1 MPDLHATPLPT
12 DLVAPQTA
20 LETPTAVAFLEG
32 PAVHADGRVFFSD
45 IWNNRILCFNPWMRE
60 TTVFRADS
68 GRTNGNLFDH
78 QQRLLSCE
86 GNEFGPGGRRRLVR
100 THLATG
106 EVEVVTERFEGKP
119 YNSPNDVA
127 ARSNGQIFFTDPCY
141 GDRSTMQLSHES
153 VYCVSPT
160 GEVRVTLT
168 QPQIQRPNG
177 IALSPDEGT
186 LYVVDSCP
194 VVGGNRKIWAFDLAE
209 NGDASHPRVVF
220 DFAPGRGGD
229 GMAVLQSGDLVIA
242 AGIARPRGPHETAEV
257 PPGVYVVSPQGQ
269 LRGRIPVPEDVLTNL
284 TFGGDDLRT
293 LYITAGKT
301 LFAIRIQQPGWL
313 LHRR

>member
-1 MPDLHATPLPT
+1 MPDLHATPLPS
-12 DLVAPQTA
+12 DLVAPQTV
-20 LETPTAVAFLEG
+20 LETPAAVAFLEG

-100 THLATG
+100 TDLATG
-106 EVEVVTERFEGKP
+106 QVDVMTERFEGKP

-153 VYCVSPT
+153 VYCVDPS
-160 GEVRVTLT
+160 GAVRVILT
-168 QPQIQRPNG
+168 QPEIQRPNG
-177 IALSPDEGT
+177 IALSPE
-186 LYVVDSCP
+186 
-194 VVGGNRKIWAFDLAE
+194 I
-209 NGDASHPRVVF
+209 
-220 DFAPGRGGD
+220 GR
-229 GMAVLQSGDLVIA
+229 AHV
-242 AGIARPRGPHETAEV
+242 
-257 PPGVYVVSPQGQ
+257 
-269 LRGRIPVPEDVLTNL
+269 
-284 TFGGDDLRT
+284 
-293 LYITAGKT
+293 
-301 LFAIRIQQPGWL
+301 
-313 LHRR
+313 

>member
-1 MPDLHATPLPT
+1 MPDLRATALPT
-12 DLVAPQTA
+12 DLVAPHTM
-20 LETPTAVAFLEG
+20 LETPAAVAFLEG
-32 PAVHADGRVFFSD
+32 PAAHADGRVFFSD
-45 IWNNRILCFNPWMRE
+45 IWNNRILGFNPCTRQ

-68 GRTNGNLFDH
+68 GRTNGNLFDP
-78 QQRLLSCE
+78 QGRLLSCE

-100 THLATG
+100 TDLETG
-106 EVEVVTERFEGKP
+106 IVEVVTERFEGRP

-141 GDRSTMQLSHES
+141 GDRSTMELSHES
-153 VYCVSPT
+153 VYCVAPS
-160 GEVRVTLT
+160 GDVRVILS

-209 NGDASHPRVVF
+209 NGDASRPRVVF

-242 AGIARPRGPHETAEV
+242 AGIARPRGPHESTEV
-257 PPGVYVVSPQGQ
+257 PPGVYVISPQGQ
-269 LRGRIPVPEDVLTNL
+269 LRGRIPVPEDVITNL
-284 TFGGDDLRT
+284 TFGGDDLQT
-293 LYITAGKT
+293 LFITAGKT
-301 LFAIRIQQPGWL
+301 LFAIRIQQPGWVV
-313 LHRR
+313 HRR